1 MSEIETII
9 FAIGFVIVVVG
20 ITRILRKVIF
30 ILLDRLI
37 KRTEE
42 KEVK

>member
-30 ILLDRLI
+30 ILLDRML
-37 KRTEE
+37 KFEDE